1 MPFFLL
7 TFDWVVSNE
16 RRTVCAGKCHSS
28 PGGTPLYKPYRYVPP
43 QRVGFL
49 RRFGLKTGIDFPHF
63 GPESKIGYG
72 FPGNF
77 ESVRKYLLFQF
88 QMSSKER
95 EICQF
100 EMAFKKSFLL
110 LQGHPMD
117 LFLKISVLHANFLLA
132 GRCGRNNSPWKES
145 VAGKKNNSGC
155 QRGFEV

>member
-1 MPFFLL
+1 MLVNTWCNISFRAIFLL
-7 TFDWVVSNE
+7 TFDRVVSNE

-49 RRFGLKTGIDFPHF
+49 RRYGLKTGIDFPHF

-110 LQGHPMD
+110 L
-117 LFLKISVLHANFLLA
+117 F
-132 GRCGRNNSPWKES
+132 
-145 VAGKKNNSGC
+145 
-155 QRGFEV
+155 

>member
-1 MPFFLL
+1 M
-7 TFDWVVSNE
+7 NE
-16 RRTVCAGKCHSS
+16 GLSVPASAIQARGV
-28 PGGTPLYKPYRYVPP
+28 LPYTSHIGMSRPP

-49 RRFGLKTGIDFPHF
+49 RRYGLKTGIDFPQF

-110 LQGHPMD
+110 L
-117 LFLKISVLHANFLLA
+117 F
-132 GRCGRNNSPWKES
+132 
-145 VAGKKNNSGC
+145 
-155 QRGFEV
+155 

>member
-1 MPFFLL
+1 MSCVSGFLQHLIFIKDQACWLTHGAIFPFVPFFLL

-88 QMSSKER
+88 QMSSEER

-110 LQGHPMD
+110 L
-117 LFLKISVLHANFLLA
+117 F
-132 GRCGRNNSPWKES
+132 
-145 VAGKKNNSGC
+145 
-155 QRGFEV
+155 

>member
-1 MPFFLL
+1 MLVNTWCNISFRAIFLL

-28 PGGTPLYKPYRYVPP
+28 PGGTPLYKPYGYVPP

-49 RRFGLKTGIDFPHF
+49 RRSGLKTGIDFPHF
-63 GPESKIGYG
+63 GPESKIWYG

-88 QMSSKER
+88 QMSSEER

-110 LQGHPMD
+110 L
-117 LFLKISVLHANFLLA
+117 F
-132 GRCGRNNSPWKES
+132 
-145 VAGKKNNSGC
+145 
-155 QRGFEV
+155 